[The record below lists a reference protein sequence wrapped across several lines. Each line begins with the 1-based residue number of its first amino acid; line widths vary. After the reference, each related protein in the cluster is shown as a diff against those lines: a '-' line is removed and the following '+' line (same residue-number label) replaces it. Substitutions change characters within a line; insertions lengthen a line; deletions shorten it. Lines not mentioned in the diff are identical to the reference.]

1 MTTNLRRRGD
11 KKVFQV
17 EDVPKHMA
25 KHMPFRINCGNVW
38 DFLCSRSLSLYPHR
52 TGSALAPMATS
63 GAKRTHNDYQKLEKL
78 GEGTFGVVHKAR
90 HIETGDVVA
99 LKKMRLEEEEDG
111 VPATA
116 LREIAILRELKH
128 PNIIEYA
135 ARPTTE
141 RARPEMLA
149 HDLRARHR

>member
-1 MTTNLRRRGD
+1 MYFHVL
-11 KKVFQV
+11 
-17 EDVPKHMA
+17 
-25 KHMPFRINCGNVW
+25 W
-38 DFLCSRSLSLYPHR
+38 DFTCSRSLLSTVLR
-52 TGSALAPMATS
+52 LAPMATS

-135 ARPTTE
+135 ARPTI
-141 RARPEMLA
+141 ARVPNCLQF
-149 HDLRARHR
+149 

>member
-1 MTTNLRRRGD
+1 MFIMLGARLSTDLRRRGD
-11 KKVFQV
+11 KKVIQV

-25 KHMPFRINCGNVW
+25 KHMPFRIKCGNVVG
-38 DFLCSRSLSLYPHR
+38 FLVRAPSPPAPNW
-52 TGSALAPMATS
+52 SALAPMATS

-135 ARPTTE
+135 ARPTI
-141 RARPEMLA
+141 ARVPNCLQF
-149 HDLRARHR
+149 

>member
-1 MTTNLRRRGD
+1 
-11 KKVFQV
+11 
-17 EDVPKHMA
+17 
-25 KHMPFRINCGNVW
+25 
-38 DFLCSRSLSLYPHR
+38 
-52 TGSALAPMATS
+52 MATS

-135 ARPTTE
+135 ARPTIA
-141 RARPEMLA
+141 RARPELLAILA
-149 HDLRARHR
+149 HDLRARHH

>member
-1 MTTNLRRRGD
+1 MLGARLSTDLRRRGD
-11 KKVFQV
+11 KKVFRLKTCLTIAISNQV
-17 EDVPKHMA
+17 WKC
-25 KHMPFRINCGNVW
+25 CGISR
-38 DFLCSRSLSLYPHR
+38 SRSLSSR
-52 TGSALAPMATS
+52 TELGALAPMATS

-135 ARPTTE
+135 ARPTI
-141 RARPEMLA
+141 ARVPNCLQF
-149 HDLRARHR
+149 

>member
-1 MTTNLRRRGD
+1 MAATSADNVEIINITESRRRAGSVDVYKHILLGD
-11 KKVFQV
+11 AVKARQ
-17 EDVPKHMA
+17 M
-25 KHMPFRINCGNVW
+25 
-38 DFLCSRSLSLYPHR
+38 
-52 TGSALAPMATS
+52 
-63 GAKRTHNDYQKLEKL
+63 LEKL

>member
-1 MTTNLRRRGD
+1 MFIMLGARLSTDLRRRGD
-11 KKVFQV
+11 KKVIQV

-25 KHMPFRINCGNVW
+25 KHMPFRIQVWKCCGISR
-38 DFLCSRSLSLYPHR
+38 SRSLSSR
-52 TGSALAPMATS
+52 TELGALAPMATS

-135 ARPTTE
+135 ARPTI
-141 RARPEMLA
+141 ARVPNCLQF
-149 HDLRARHR
+149 

>member
-1 MTTNLRRRGD
+1 MCD
-11 KKVFQV
+11 KKAIQGVRRALYLSLKSIV
-17 EDVPKHMA
+17 KML
-25 KHMPFRINCGNVW
+25 W
-38 DFLCSRSLSLYPHR
+38 DFLFARPSLPPNR
-52 TGSALAPMATS
+52 SALAPMATS

-135 ARPTTE
+135 ARPTIA
-141 RARPEMLA
+141 RARPELLAILA